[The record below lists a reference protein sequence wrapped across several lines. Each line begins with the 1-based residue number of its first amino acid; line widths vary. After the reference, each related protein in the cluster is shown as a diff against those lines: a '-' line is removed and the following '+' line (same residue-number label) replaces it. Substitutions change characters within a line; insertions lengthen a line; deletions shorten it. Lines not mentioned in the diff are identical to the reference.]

1 MEKKKEVE
9 KKIGPSYKVLLAE
22 IKNGSV
28 DQDQVQAIA
37 VGLGVNTVYKAKLQ
51 KETELWRIFEYMV
64 DTWYRQA
71 LYDKA
76 VDGHAI
82 LIKILKSEPGLEYLV
97 HDMEEAHHEDK
108 K

>member
-1 MEKKKEVE
+1 MEKRKQVE

-37 VGLGVNTVYKAKLQ
+37 VGLGVNAVFKAKLR
-51 KETELWRIFEYMV
+51 KETDLWRIFEYMV

-71 LYDKA
+71 LFDEA
-76 VDGHAI
+76 VDGHAT
-82 LIKILKSEPGLEYLV
+82 LINILKSEQGLEYLV
-97 HDMEEAHHEDK
+97 GQMEEAER
-108 K
+108 